1 MEWKILETLSHCS
14 LFSGISLQQLE
25 EMVDHINCKVVKFDK
40 KDIYILAGMPYRHA
54 DIILDGKMV
63 ARMVS
68 LSGKSVEV
76 SKLYSGD
83 MVAPAFL
90 FAQNN
95 IIPVSVETEEDTK
108 ILRMSPEEF
117 GRLIDTNTVVRHNFI
132 RILSNI
138 DVFLT
143 KKMRILSLFTVR
155 EKVSYFIKEAARKQD
170 SNVVVLDK
178 SRQEIAESF
187 GIQKFSLL
195 RTMSELSAAGAIR
208 VEGKKITIL
217 DNSKLGG

>member
-14 LFSGISLQQLE
+14 LFSGTSLQQLE

-95 IIPVSVETEEDTK
+95 IMPVSVETEEDTK

-117 GRLIDTNTVVRHNFI
+117 GRLIDTNTLVRHNFI
-132 RILSNI
+132 RILSDI

-217 DNSKLGG
+217 DNSKL

>member
-95 IIPVSVETEEDTK
+95 IMPVSVETEEDTK

-132 RILSNI
+132 RILSDI

-195 RTMSELSAAGAIR
+195 RTMSELSAARGHTGR
-208 VEGKKITIL
+208 RQK
-217 DNSKLGG
+217 DNHSG

>member
-14 LFSGISLQQLE
+14 LFIGISLQQLE

-95 IIPVSVETEEDTK
+95 IMPVSVETEEDTK

-132 RILSNI
+132 RILSDI

-217 DNSKLGG
+217 DNSKL

>member
-95 IIPVSVETEEDTK
+95 IMPVSVETEEDTK

-117 GRLIDTNTVVRHNFI
+117 VRLIDTNTVVRHNFI
-132 RILSNI
+132 RILSDI

-217 DNSKLGG
+217 DNSKL

>member
-83 MVAPAFL
+83 MVAHQLFFL
-90 FAQNN
+90 PK
-95 IIPVSVETEEDTK
+95 IISC
-108 ILRMSPEEF
+108 
-117 GRLIDTNTVVRHNFI
+117 
-132 RILSNI
+132 
-138 DVFLT
+138 
-143 KKMRILSLFTVR
+143 
-155 EKVSYFIKEAARKQD
+155 Q
-170 SNVVVLDK
+170 
-178 SRQEIAESF
+178 
-187 GIQKFSLL
+187 
-195 RTMSELSAAGAIR
+195 
-208 VEGKKITIL
+208 
-217 DNSKLGG
+217 

>member
-1 MEWKILETLSHCS
+1 
-14 LFSGISLQQLE
+14 
-25 EMVDHINCKVVKFDK
+25 
-40 KDIYILAGMPYRHA
+40 MPYRHA
-54 DIILDGKMV
+54 DIVIEGEMV

-76 SKLYSGD
+76 SRLKQGD
-83 MVAPAFL
+83 IVAPAFI
-90 FAQNN
+90 FAKDNLM
-95 IIPVSVETEEDTK
+95 PVSVETETATV
-108 ILRMSPEEF
+108 ILRMSIAGFE
-117 GRLIDTNTVVRHNFI
+117 RLIDTDPVLRHSFI
-132 RILSNI
+132 QVLSDI

-155 EKVSYFIKEAARKQD
+155 EKVSYFIKEAAGKQG
-170 SNVVVLDK
+170 SNVVQLDK

-195 RTMSELSAAGAIR
+195 RTRSELSDLGAIK

-217 DNSKLGG
+217 DRSKL

>member
-14 LFSGISLQQLE
+14 LFRGISLQQLE

-132 RILSNI
+132 RILSDI

-217 DNSKLGG
+217 DNSKL

>member
-1 MEWKILETLSHCS
+1 MEQKTLKALS
-14 LFSGISLQQLE
+14 LCPLFRGISLGQLE
-25 EMVDHINCKVVKFDK
+25 ATIDSVGYKILKFDK

-54 DIILDGKMV
+54 DIVIEGEMV

-76 SKLYSGD
+76 SRLKQGD
-83 MVAPAFL
+83 IVAPAFI
-90 FAQNN
+90 FAKDNLM
-95 IIPVSVETEEDTK
+95 PVSVETEK
-108 ILRMSPEEF
+108 A
-117 GRLIDTNTVVRHNFI
+117 
-132 RILSNI
+132 LSDI

-155 EKVSYFIKEAARKQD
+155 EKVSYFIKEAAGKQG
-170 SNVVVLDK
+170 SNVVQLDK

-195 RTMSELSAAGAIR
+195 RTMSELSDLGAIK

-217 DNSKLGG
+217 DRSKL

>member
-90 FAQNN
+90 FAQNK

-217 DNSKLGG
+217 DNSKL

>member
-95 IIPVSVETEEDTK
+95 VMPVSVETEEDTK
-108 ILRMSPEEF
+108 ILRMSPEKF

-132 RILSNI
+132 RILSDI

-217 DNSKLGG
+217 DNSKL

>member
-14 LFSGISLQQLE
+14 LFSGTSLQQLE

-95 IIPVSVETEEDTK
+95 IMPVSVETEEDTK

-132 RILSNI
+132 RILSDI

-217 DNSKLGG
+217 DNSKL

>member
-1 MEWKILETLSHCS
+1 MEQKTLKALS
-14 LFSGISLQQLE
+14 LCPLFRGISLGQLE
-25 EMVDHINCKVVKFDK
+25 ATIDSVGYKILKFDK

-54 DIILDGKMV
+54 DIVIEGEMV

-76 SKLYSGD
+76 SRLKQGD
-83 MVAPAFL
+83 IVAPAFI
-90 FAQNN
+90 FAKDNLM
-95 IIPVSVETEEDTK
+95 PVSVETETATV
-108 ILRMSPEEF
+108 ILRMSIAGFE
-117 GRLIDTNTVVRHNFI
+117 RLIDTDPVLRHNFI
-132 RILSNI
+132 QALSDI

-155 EKVSYFIKEAARKQD
+155 EKVSYFIKEAAGKQG
-170 SNVVVLDK
+170 SNVVQLDK

-187 GIQKFSLL
+187 GIQKVSVL
-195 RTMSELSAAGAIR
+195 RTMSELSDLGAIK

-217 DNSKLGG
+217 DRSKL

>member
-1 MEWKILETLSHCS
+1 MEWKILETLSHYS

-95 IIPVSVETEEDTK
+95 IMPVSVETEEDTK

-132 RILSNI
+132 RILSDI

-217 DNSKLGG
+217 DNSKL

>member
-25 EMVDHINCKVVKFDK
+25 EMVDHINCKVVKIDK

-217 DNSKLGG
+217 DNSKL